1 MTLVVVG
8 GDHQITVCGSAGLA
22 AGGDLQPVVAPPV
35 DDRQL
40 QRQIGDGDHTGV
52 VIGDL
57 LNRLL
62 LRLRVGVGSHSGTRV
77 LQQALGFL
85 PGTAILT
92 AIIEEKEQCCKYQHC
107 SQGDQDNA

>member
-1 MTLVVVG
+1 MEMKYEV
-8 GDHQITVCGSAGLA
+8 TVTAIGNLA
-22 AGGDLQPVVAPPV
+22 RTFLMNNQSVILL

-57 LNRLL
+57 LSKLL

-85 PGTAILT
+85 PGA
-92 AIIEEKEQCCKYQHC
+92 A
-107 SQGDQDNA
+107 S